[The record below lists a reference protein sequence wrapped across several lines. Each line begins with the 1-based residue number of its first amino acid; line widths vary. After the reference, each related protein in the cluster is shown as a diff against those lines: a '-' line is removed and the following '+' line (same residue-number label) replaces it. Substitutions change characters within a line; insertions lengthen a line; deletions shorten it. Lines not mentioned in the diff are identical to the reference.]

1 MSQKTETI
9 EEFLARGGK
18 ITVIPQSSTKV
29 SAIVPVKAQNT
40 GIVSLMSLEEA
51 ELMYGETKSKVKNK
65 NQKNSNIDVSALPTE
80 LVQKLLNKINSADEK
95 S

>member
-1 MSQKTETI
+1 MSKKTETI

-18 ITVIPQSSTKV
+18 ITVIPQSNTQVNS
-29 SAIVPVKAQNT
+29 IVPVKAQNV

-51 ELMYGETKSKVKNK
+51 ELMYGENKSKVKNK
-65 NQKNSNIDVSALPTE
+65 TQKNSNIDVSALPTE